1 MGDIVSLL
9 RKGFDDQSNIFAAV
23 TVAQSSSVSE
33 LTYKP
38 AAVQFPQCKYSSGE
52 RKIIMMSSEDCGLF
66 NVEMDRHGKS
76 SLFGLVEFI
85 CLKET
90 GVG

>member
-1 MGDIVSLL
+1 MINQIFFMPSQLL
-9 RKGFDDQSNIFAAV
+9 RVQQLS
-23 TVAQSSSVSE
+23 
-33 LTYKP
+33 YKP

-52 RKIIMMSSEDCGLF
+52 RKITMMSSEDCGLF
-66 NVEMDRHGKS
+66 NMEMDRHGKS

-90 GVG
+90 DVG